1 MPSELPRRC
10 SDPRFVL
17 WVSPVDAQ
25 GLPADPMFLQAAEQ
39 IGGDFVSYRARDI
52 NDPSRALEIAER
64 AVYLASRAKKK
75 RPVEDAVAYLFRT
88 FTNLV
93 DREIERARRFVSL
106 DDDLLRAIGRRRA
119 SEPEAEMEK
128 AITWREALD
137 GLDPTMQW
145 VLWRLYWGFSV
156 NEIAARL
163 GISPN
168 TLSQRLSRT
177 RKHLKEHLKKILDR
191 SPSVEARSVDAPQSR
206 RVVNSRGPDRS
217 GKGLPFAGA
226 DGIGRPPQS

>member
-25 GLPADPMFLQAAEQ
+25 GIPADPMFLTAAER
-39 IGGDFVSYRARDI
+39 IGSDFLSYRPRDF
-52 NDPSRALEIAER
+52 NDPSRALEFAER

-93 DREIERARRFVSL
+93 DREIERTRRFVAL
-106 DDDLLRAIGRRRA
+106 DDDLLRAIGRRSVA
-119 SEPEAEMEK
+119 EPEAEMEN
-128 AITWREALD
+128 AISWREALET
-137 GLDPTMQW
+137 LDPTMQW

-156 NEIAARL
+156 NEIAAQL

-168 TLSQRLSRT
+168 TLSQRIRRA
-177 RKHLKEHLKKILDR
+177 RKHLKKVLDQT
-191 SPSVEARSVDAPQSR
+191 P
-206 RVVNSRGPDRS
+206 
-217 GKGLPFAGA
+217 
-226 DGIGRPPQS
+226 

>member
-17 WVSPVDAQ
+17 WVSPVNAQ
-25 GLPADPMFLQAAEQ
+25 GIPADPMFLLAAEC
-39 IGGDFVSYRARDI
+39 IGGDFVNYRARDI
-52 NDPSRALEIAER
+52 NDPSRALEFAER

-93 DREIERARRFVSL
+93 DREIERTRRFVVL
-106 DDDLLRAIGRRRA
+106 DDDLLRAIGRRNA
-119 SEPEAEMEK
+119 AEPEAEMEN
-128 AITWREALD
+128 AISWREALET
-137 GLDPTMQW
+137 LDPTMQW

-156 NEIAARL
+156 NEIAAQL

-168 TLSQRLSRT
+168 TLSQRIRRA
-177 RKHLKEHLKKILDR
+177 RKHLKKVLDR
-191 SPSVEARSVDAPQSR
+191 NPPLGARSVDARQSPGR
-206 RVVNSRGPDRS
+206 DNSRGVDSRRR
-217 GKGLPFAGA
+217 LPPAGA
-226 DGIGRPPQS
+226 GGFRRPPES